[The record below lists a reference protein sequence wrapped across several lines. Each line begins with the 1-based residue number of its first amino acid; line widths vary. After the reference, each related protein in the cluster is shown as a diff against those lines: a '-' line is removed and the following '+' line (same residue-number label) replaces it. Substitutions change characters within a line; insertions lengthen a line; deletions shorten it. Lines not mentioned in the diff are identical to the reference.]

1 MKGNGKKGR
10 GGLKR
15 SNHSD
20 SIKVYQCHISFWELL
35 LNGTMAYEDDMKENK
50 REE

>member
-1 MKGNGKKGR
+1 M